1 MKEQITVYYNRD
13 RKHPEDYIVK
23 RVLLQ
28 EGENYS
34 LNSYYMINGKMKEFP
49 SKLKMTSEQVN
60 KYIIECMKADFFNK
74 IEYQNIMEGI

>member
-1 MKEQITVYYNRD
+1 MKEQITVYYNKD

-34 LNSYYMINGKMKEFP
+34 INSYYMIKGKIKDYP
-49 SKLKMTSEQVN
+49 SKLKLTGEKVN
-60 KYIIECMKADFFNK
+60 QYILQCMRADFFDR
-74 IEYQNIMEGI
+74 IEYQSVMEGI

>member
-1 MKEQITVYYNRD
+1 MKQQITVYYFKD

>member
-1 MKEQITVYYNRD
+1 MKEKITVYYFKD
-13 RKHPEDYIVK
+13 RKHPNDYIVK
-23 RVLLQ
+23 RILTQ
-28 EGENYS
+28 ENEYYS
-34 LNSYYMINGKMKEFP
+34 IVSYFMINEKLKEFP